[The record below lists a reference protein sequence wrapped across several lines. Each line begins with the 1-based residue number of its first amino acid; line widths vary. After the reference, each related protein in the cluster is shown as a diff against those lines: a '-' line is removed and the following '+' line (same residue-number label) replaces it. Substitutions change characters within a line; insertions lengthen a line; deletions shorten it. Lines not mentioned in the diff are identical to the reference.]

1 MIKLLSKLLLVVI
14 MNEVLPGVYLI
25 NRYSLKSFGNS
36 GYFIKHDD
44 GNLLVDAP
52 ELGKDD
58 EDFIRNN
65 GGISDLF
72 ITHIRAF
79 GDACGIKSR
88 FGAKLIIHEED
99 AKLVKGCTPD
109 LKFGSE
115 YALRED
121 TVLIPTPGYSPGSS
135 CLLLKRGKGILFC
148 GDMFWWGNRD
158 RFSSELMSWP
168 TESDRKTWYLAD
180 QLVLNV
186 NLLDSSIDRM
196 RESASNLLKYEFD
209 SLLMSHPNYPPR
221 GRGAVLS
228 GAKETIAKTLSTE
241 KLSQFTDWKR
251 EELKKAS

>member
-1 MIKLLSKLLLVVI
+1 MKEI
-14 MNEVLPGVYLI
+14 LPGVYLI

-36 GYFIKHDD
+36 GYFVKHDG

-52 ELGKDD
+52 ELGQAD
-58 EDFIRNN
+58 EDFIRGN

-79 GDACGIKSR
+79 GDACAIKSR
-88 FGAKLIIHEED
+88 FNARLIIHEED
-99 AKLVKGCTPD
+99 AKLVKGCAPD
-109 LKFGSE
+109 LKFNAE
-115 YALRED
+115 YALRD
-121 TVLIPTPGYSPGSS
+121 DITLIPTPGYSPGSS

-168 TESDRKTWYLAD
+168 TQNDRNTWYLAD

-186 NLLDSSIDRM
+186 NLLDSDIGKM
-196 RESASNLLKYEFD
+196 KESASLLMKYEFD
-209 SLLMSHPNYPPR
+209 SILMSHPNYPPR

-228 GAKETIAKTLSTE
+228 GAKEMLTQTLSTE
-241 KLSQFTDWKR
+241 KFSQFTDWKR
-251 EELKKAS
+251 EELKKTS